1 MKKKIIA
8 TMLASTMLTGI
19 TLNMVN
25 ANPQPT
31 TMVAAPT
38 VLVAPHPIQLNAA
51 AWVLM
56 NYQTGEIIAD
66 ENQDVRRA
74 PASLTKIMTA
84 YIVASELKEGILK
97 PDEEI
102 TISAKAAATGGSK
115 MFLKAGE
122 RVSIENLLQGLIV
135 QSGND
140 AAVALAEYIGGS
152 EENFVD
158 IMNQTAQAL
167 GMSNTQFADAN
178 GLPGGE
184 QYTTALDMAVLA
196 RAFIFNFPDV
206 YKIYSQRSFTWNGI
220 TQSNRN
226 GLLNTF
232 EGADGMKTGFTNE
245 AGYNLIASANRDGER
260 YISVVLGAPSA
271 NIREQESIKLLRFG
285 FSRYSNEILA
295 KSNQPI
301 DLGAVDINGAK
312 KGSTLS
318 VAVQEDMLRTIP
330 RNFVNHLQQRV
341 ALNQGLSAPIKKGQ
355 VVGTLFITAGDNDV
369 AQAPVVAV
377 NNVDKAGFFS
387 RWF

>member
-8 TMLASTMLTGI
+8 TILASTMLTGV
-19 TLNMVN
+19 TLNTVN
-25 ANPQPT
+25 ANSQPT

-167 GMSNTQFADAN
+167 GMNNTQFADAN

-271 NIREQESIKLLRFG
+271 NIREQESTKLLRFG
-285 FSRYSNEILA
+285 FSRYANEVLA
-295 KSNQPI
+295 KGNQPI
-301 DLGAVDINGAK
+301 DLGIVDINGAK
-312 KGSTLS
+312 KGATLS
-318 VAVQEDMLRTIP
+318 VAVQEDMTRTIP

-369 AQAPVVAV
+369 AQAPVIAV
-377 NNVDKAGFFS
+377 NDVDKAGFFS